1 MLLRQAVRLPA
12 APYVRHIPRRM
23 NCRIWAA
30 GMIAKTFFPEQDIY
44 RIGVQS
50 LREKIS
56 LRDHWHVTCPSCPVR
71 GLRRPC
77 RFGPGHGRRPRRRPD
92 GHTSLHRADR
102 GPALTRRH
110 CAMAHAAGGRG
121 TAPRQS
127 PLALGLGD
135 SSGRIASMTGDWHD
149 CTQGSRKGRDFDTIP
164 LPGALPRAQNGPE
177 IPAHSDNR
185 LKSLG

>member
-1 MLLRQAVRLPA
+1 MAQGSMLLRQAVRLPA

-92 GHTSLHRADR
+92 GHASLHRADR

-127 PLALGLGD
+127 PLALGLGGLLGPD
-135 SSGRIASMTGDWHD
+135 CVDDGRLARLHAGLQERAGLRHHTPTRSPTSCPERPRNPSSQR
-149 CTQGSRKGRDFDTIP
+149 
-164 LPGALPRAQNGPE
+164 
-177 IPAHSDNR
+177 
-185 LKSLG
+185 